1 MCIYLPY
8 DKSAESVSTT
18 QHHVSPRQGGTPA
31 CQCVYTAASRSAARC
46 VSPRPVGRF
55 VDRFGAKSVPA
66 SPVEQSTLGGVF
78 SGRPTSPKT
87 ASHCDSTETGQAPP
101 TACITPLLISGDMV
115 GSRHTRPENMRLIA
129 ADVLP
134 PSAVCN
140 NWALVQ
146 RTRPRRVTIDSV
158 CDRRLDEAVWR
169 PELGP
174 ALPRGPSRPAPCL

>member
-8 DKSAESVSTT
+8 AESAKSVSTT
-18 QHHVSPRQGGTPA
+18 QHHVSPRQGGHSC

-78 SGRPTSPKT
+78 SGRPATPKT

-115 GSRHTRPENMRLIA
+115 GSRHTRPEKLSLSA
-129 ADVLP
+129 ADVSP
-134 PSAVCN
+134 PSAGCN

-146 RTRPRRVTIDSV
+146 RTRRVRATTDSV
-158 CDRRLDEAVWR
+158 CDQRRTRRGLAARAR
-169 PELGP
+169 PCAAAP
-174 ALPRGPSRPAPCL
+174 RPACF